1 MKNNY
6 LKLRTT
12 IHPVNGA
19 LFQIPK
25 DNNEMLVNYNRKFI
39 VRITADKYGKT
50 LSISDEE
57 NGGAMYVIPL
67 ESIEDRLRYIF
78 KGWF

>member
-1 MKNNY
+1 
-6 LKLRTT
+6 
-12 IHPVNGA
+12 
-19 LFQIPK
+19 
-25 DNNEMLVNYNRKFI
+25 MLANYNRKFI
-39 VRITADKYGKT
+39 VRITADKYGKS

-67 ESIEDRLRYIF
+67 EPVEERLRYIF